1 MTTEGA
7 ATGHVRRL
15 TVGSTEKDAGM
26 SMTLRTG
33 LPTDSERLEV
43 LAHDPLVGT
52 ALAALRDA
60 RTTPADFRS
69 HAQRLG
75 ALLAAR
81 ATAGIPTEEGTV
93 RTPLA
98 DAPTLTPAVPVVAVP
113 VLRAG
118 LGLLAGVHDALPGA
132 QVGMIG
138 LERDPATLEARRYY
152 FKVPPL
158 AGAWVLVLEP
168 MLATGGSASDAV
180 RALDTAGAAQVI
192 VLSVVATEQ
201 GVARVLG
208 DDPRTRIVTAA
219 VDPGLDERGYIV
231 PGLGDFGDRL
241 FGTPH

>member
-1 MTTEGA
+1 MHGRSTGGRGDAGGLDMDTE
-7 ATGHVRRL
+7 RL
-15 TVGSTEKDAGM
+15 TVLDTDPIVGS
-26 SMTLRTG
+26 
-33 LPTDSERLEV
+33 
-43 LAHDPLVGT
+43 
-52 ALAALRDA
+52 ALAALRDE
-60 RTTPADFRS
+60 RTVPADFR
-69 HAQRLG
+69 AQAHRLG
-75 ALLAAR
+75 ALLATR
-81 ATAGIPTEEGTV
+81 AVADLPATSSSV

-98 DAPTLTPAVPVVAVP
+98 DAPTRVPAVPVVAVP

-118 LGLLAGVHDALPGA
+118 LGLLPGVHQVLPEA

-138 LERDPATLEARRYY
+138 LERDHVSLAARRYY

-158 AGAWVLVLEP
+158 TGAWVLVLEP

-180 RALDTAGAAQVI
+180 QALDAEGAARIV

-201 GVARVLG
+201 GVARVL
-208 DDPRTRIVTAA
+208 DADPRVRVVTAA

>member
-1 MTTEGA
+1 MARTT
-7 ATGHVRRL
+7 
-15 TVGSTEKDAGM
+15 SD
-26 SMTLRTG
+26 
-33 LPTDSERLEV
+33 RLEV
-43 LAHDPLVGT
+43 LADDPLVGT
-52 ALAALRDA
+52 ALAALRDE
-60 RTTPADFRS
+60 RTTPVDFRH
-69 HAQRLG
+69 HAQRVG

-81 ATAGIPTEEGTV
+81 ATADMPTRAGMV

-98 DAPTLTPAVPVVAVP
+98 DAPTVTRAVPVVAVP

-118 LGLLAGVHDALPGA
+118 LGLLPGVHEALPDA

-138 LERDPATLEARRYY
+138 LERDADTLEARRYY

-158 AGAWVLVLEP
+158 DGAWVLVLEP

-180 RALDTAGAAQVI
+180 RALDLAGAARVV

-201 GVARVLG
+201 GVRRVLE